1 MIKLALNPVDTQ
13 FEALLQD
20 LPLELI
26 DSARE
31 FRAFTRARKIKTPQE
46 LLRVVL
52 LYCGLDQSLR
62 TVAGNLTLLGERI
75 TDSSVMTRLKA
86 CEPWVKALLPPLLPP
101 LPPLPLLPPGYRLS
115 VIDGSSIEAP
125 GADGTDYRLH
135 LRLDLVTLTFLEL
148 VITDVHTAESLRH
161 FSLKAGDIALVD
173 RGYCQPAA
181 LVEAHQQG
189 ADWIV
194 RWNSGIPLWTPT
206 GEEVNLVATLKQLPP
221 TQAIMTQAVQV
232 GPAGSA
238 ERVAATRHACR
249 LPEAQANAAR
259 RRCRRQAQKKGK
271 TLKAATL
278 YLAGWVIVVTTL
290 DPAVWTAETILA
302 LYRVRWQVEIAIKR
316 WKSLLDVGRL
326 RAKAEGTLASLWLHG
341 KLLYALLLER
351 RCRRLG
357 GDQWG
362 YLDQSRQATW
372 WRSWHLMTAWMVT
385 AISGVTRWKES
396 QWPACIEVMKERR
409 RQRQLQT
416 LPAAVQQL
424 ILLAGGAAHVPSS
437 VLLAA

>member
-1 MIKLALNPVDTQ
+1 MLKPALKRVDTQ

-20 LPLELI
+20 LPVDLVA
-26 DSARE
+26 SARA
-31 FRAFTRARKIKTPQE
+31 FRAFTRARKIQTPQE

-62 TVAGNLTLLGERI
+62 TVAGNLTLLEERI
-75 TDSSVMTRLKA
+75 TESSVRTRLQA
-86 CEPWVKALLPPLLPP
+86 CEPWVKALLPQLLPS
-101 LPPLPLLPPGYRLS
+101 LPVLPAGYRLS
-115 VIDGSSIEAP
+115 VIDGSSVEAP
-125 GADGTDYRLH
+125 GADSTDYRWH
-135 LRLDLVTLTFLEL
+135 LRLDLVSLTFLEI
-148 VITDVHTAESLRH
+148 VVTDTHTAESLRH
-161 FSLKAGDIALVD
+161 FTLGAGDIALVD

-181 LVEAHQQG
+181 LVETHQQG

-194 RWNSGIPLWTPT
+194 RWNSGMPLWSPA
-206 GEEVNLVATLKQLPP
+206 GAAFDLVTTLQQLPP
-221 TQAIMTQAVQV
+221 TQGIVTRSVQV

-238 ERVAATRHACR
+238 ERVAALLHACR

-259 RRCRRQAQKKGK
+259 RRCRRRAQKKSK
-271 TLKAATL
+271 RLKAATL

-290 DPAVWTAETILA
+290 EPAVWTAETILA
-302 LYRVRWQVEIAIKR
+302 LYRVRWQVELAIKR
-316 WKSLLDVGRL
+316 WKSLLKADQL

-362 YLDQSRQATW
+362 YLDHPRQATW
-372 WRSWHLMTAWMVT
+372 WRGWHLMIPWMVT
-385 AISGVTRWKES
+385 VISGVTRWQES

-409 RQRQLQT
+409 RRRKLQT
-416 LPAAVQQL
+416 LPAAVQAL
-424 ILLAGGAAHVPSS
+424 LLLAGEAAHTLSLES
-437 VLLAA
+437 LAA

>member
-1 MIKLALNPVDTQ
+1 MLKPALNSVDTH

-20 LPLELI
+20 LPLELV

-62 TVAGNLTLLGERI
+62 TVVGNLTLLGERI
-75 TDSSVMTRLKA
+75 TDSSVMARLQA
-86 CEPWVKALLPPLLPP
+86 CEPWVKALLPQL
-101 LPPLPLLPPGYRLS
+101 LPPLPLLPAGYRIS
-115 VIDGSSIEAP
+115 VIDGSSLEAP

-135 LRLDLVTLTFLEL
+135 LRLDLVSLTFLEL
-148 VITDVHTAESLRH
+148 VVTDVHTAESLRH
-161 FSLKAGDIALVD
+161 FTLGTGDIALVD
-173 RGYCQPAA
+173 RGYCQPAV
-181 LVEAHQQG
+181 LVEMQQQG

-194 RWNSGIPLWTPT
+194 RWNSGMPLWTPT
-206 GEEVNLVATLKQLPP
+206 GEVFDLAGTLQAVPP
-221 TQAIMTQAVQV
+221 TQAVVTRAVQV
-232 GPAGSA
+232 GPAGTA
-238 ERVAATRHACR
+238 ARVAASLHACR
-249 LPEAQANAAR
+249 LPEAQANEAR
-259 RRCRRQAQKKGK
+259 RRCRRRAQKSGK

-278 YLAGWVIVVTTL
+278 YLAGWVVVVTTL
-290 DPAVWTAETILA
+290 EAAGWPAETILA
-302 LYRVRWQVEIAIKR
+302 LYRVRWQVELAIKR

-326 RAKAEGTLASLWLHG
+326 RAKAAGTLASLWLHG

-362 YLDQSRQATW
+362 YLDQPRQATW

-385 AISGVTRWKES
+385 VISGVTRWRES
-396 QWPACIEVMKERR
+396 QWPTCIEVMKERR
-409 RQRQLQT
+409 RWRKLQT
-416 LPAAVQQL
+416 LPAAVQSL
-424 ILLAGGAAHVPSS
+424 LLLAGKAANTLS
-437 VLLAA
+437 LAALAA

>member
-1 MIKLALNPVDTQ
+1 MRKPTLNPVDSQ
-13 FEALLQD
+13 FETLLQD
-20 LPLELI
+20 LPVDLVG
-26 DSARE
+26 SARE

-52 LYCGLDQSLR
+52 LYCGLDQALR
-62 TVAGNLTLLGERI
+62 TVAGNLTLLAERI
-75 TDSSVMTRLKA
+75 TESSVRARLHA
-86 CEPWVKALLPPLLPP
+86 CEPWIKALLPPLLPS
-101 LPPLPLLPPGYRLS
+101 LPALPAGYRLS
-115 VIDGSSIEAP
+115 VIDGSSVEAP

-135 LRLDLVTLTFLEL
+135 LRLDLVSLTFLEL
-148 VITDVHTAESLRH
+148 VVTDAHTAESLRH
-161 FSLKAGDIALVD
+161 FTLGAGDIALVD

-206 GEEVNLVATLKQLPP
+206 GEAFDVARTLQAVPQ
-221 TQAIMTQAVQV
+221 TQAVITQAVQV

-238 ERVAATRHACR
+238 ERVAASLHACR
-249 LPEAQANAAR
+249 LPEAQAEAAR
-259 RRCRRQAQKKGK
+259 RRCRQRAQKKGR

-278 YLAGWVIVVTTL
+278 YLAGWVIVVTTVA
-290 DPAVWTAETILA
+290 PAVWTAETILA
-302 LYRVRWQVEIAIKR
+302 LYRVRWQVELAIKR
-316 WKSLLDVGRL
+316 WKSLLKADQL

-357 GDQWG
+357 GDHWG

-372 WRSWHLMTAWMVT
+372 WRSWYLMTAWMVT
-385 AISGVTRWKES
+385 VISGVTRWRES

-409 RQRQLQT
+409 RRRQLQT
-416 LPAAVQQL
+416 LPAAVQSL
-424 ILLAGGAAHVPSS
+424 LLLAGEAIHA
-437 VLLAA
+437 LALESLTT

>member
-1 MIKLALNPVDTQ
+1 MIKPALNPVDTQ

-26 DSARE
+26 DSARQ
-31 FRAFTRARKIKTPQE
+31 FQAFTRARKIKTPQE

-62 TVAGNLTLLGERI
+62 TVAGNLTLLDERI

-86 CEPWVKALLPPLLPP
+86 CEPWVKALLPQL
-101 LPPLPLLPPGYRLS
+101 LPPLPLLPLLPAGSRLS

-135 LRLDLVTLTFLEL
+135 LRLDLVSLTFLEL
-148 VITDVHTAESLRH
+148 VVTDVHTAESLRH
-161 FSLKAGDIALVD
+161 FSLSAGDIALVD

-181 LVEAHQQG
+181 LVETHQQG

-194 RWNSGIPLWTPT
+194 RWNSGMPLGTPT
-206 GEEVNLVATLKQLPP
+206 GEEFDWVATLKQVPP
-221 TQAIMTQAVQV
+221 TQVIVTQAVQV
-232 GPAGSA
+232 GPVGSSA
-238 ERVAATRHACR
+238 RVVATLHACR

-290 DPAVWTAETILA
+290 DPAVWTAEIILA
-302 LYRVRWQVEIAIKR
+302 LYRVRWQVELAIKR

-351 RCRRLG
+351 RCRRLA

-372 WRSWHLMTAWMVT
+372 WRSWHLMTHWMVT
-385 AISGVTRWKES
+385 AISGVTSWKES
-396 QWPACIEVMKERR
+396 QWSACIEVMKERR

-424 ILLAGGAAHVPSS
+424 VLLAGGAANVPSS

>member
-1 MIKLALNPVDTQ
+1 MITPTLNPVDTQ

-20 LPLELI
+20 LPLELV

-62 TVAGNLTLLGERI
+62 TVAGNLTLLDERI

-86 CEPWVKALLPPLLPP
+86 CEPWVKALLPQL
-101 LPPLPLLPPGYRLS
+101 LPPLPLLPLLPAGYRLS

-135 LRLDLVTLTFLEL
+135 LRLDLVSLTFLEL
-148 VITDVHTAESLRH
+148 VVTDVHTAESLRH
-161 FSLKAGDIALVD
+161 FSLSAGDIALVD

-194 RWNSGIPLWTPT
+194 RWNSGMPLWTPT
-206 GEEVNLVATLKQLPP
+206 GEEFDLVATLQQVPP
-221 TQAIMTQAVQV
+221 TQAIVTHAVQV
-232 GPAGSA
+232 GPVGST
-238 ERVAATRHACR
+238 ERVAA
-249 LPEAQANAAR
+249 
-259 RRCRRQAQKKGK
+259 
-271 TLKAATL
+271 
-278 YLAGWVIVVTTL
+278 TL

-302 LYRVRWQVEIAIKR
+302 LYRVRWQVELAIKR

-372 WRSWHLMTAWMVT
+372 WRSWHLMTSWMVT

-396 QWPACIEVMKERR
+396 QWSACIEVMKERR

-424 ILLAGGAAHVPSS
+424 VLLAGGAANVPSS

>member
-1 MIKLALNPVDTQ
+1 MLKPALNSVDTH

-31 FRAFTRARKIKTPQE
+31 FRAFTRARQRKTPQQ

-52 LYCGLDQSLR
+52 LYWGLDQSLR
-62 TVAGNLTLLGERI
+62 TVAGNLTLLEERI
-75 TDSSVMTRLKA
+75 TDSSVRARLQA
-86 CEPWVKALLPPLLPP
+86 CEPWVKALLPSLLPS
-101 LPPLPLLPPGYRLS
+101 LPALPTGYRLS
-115 VIDGSSIEAP
+115 VIDGSSVEAP

-135 LRLDLVTLTFLEL
+135 LRLDLVSLTFLEL
-148 VITDVHTAESLRH
+148 VVTDAHTAESLRH
-161 FSLKAGDIALVD
+161 FTLGAGDIALVD

-181 LVEAHQQG
+181 LVETRQHG

-194 RWNSGIPLWTPT
+194 RWNSGMPVWTLT
-206 GEEVNLVATLKQLPP
+206 GEAFDLAGTVQAVPP
-221 TQAIMTQAVQV
+221 TQAVVTHAVQV
-232 GPAGSA
+232 GPATA
-238 ERVAATRHACR
+238 PARVTAWLHACR

-259 RRCRRQAQKKGK
+259 RRCRQRAQKSGK
-271 TLKAATL
+271 TLRAATL

-290 DPAVWTAETILA
+290 APAVWTAEMILA
-302 LYRVRWQVEIAIKR
+302 VYRVRWQVELAIKR
-316 WKSLLDVGRL
+316 WKSLLDLVRL

-341 KLLYALLLER
+341 KLLYVLLLER

-362 YLDQSRQATW
+362 YLDQARQATW

-385 AISGVTRWKES
+385 VISGVTRWQKS
-396 QWPACIEVMKERR
+396 QWPACIEVMTERR
-409 RQRQLQT
+409 RRRKLQT
-416 LPAAVQQL
+416 LPAAVQSL
-424 ILLAGGAAHVPSS
+424 LLLAGEAAHALSMEA
-437 VLLAA
+437 LAA

>member
-1 MIKLALNPVDTQ
+1 MLKPALKRVDTQ
-13 FEALLQD
+13 FEALLQVLPVD
-20 LPLELI
+20 LVA
-26 DSARE
+26 SARA

-62 TVAGNLTLLGERI
+62 TVAGKLTLLEERI
-75 TDSSVMTRLKA
+75 TESSVRTRLQA
-86 CEPWVKALLPPLLPP
+86 CEPWVKALLPQLLPS
-101 LPPLPLLPPGYRLS
+101 LPVLPAGYRLS
-115 VIDGSSIEAP
+115 VIDGSSVEAP
-125 GADGTDYRLH
+125 GADSTDYRWH
-135 LRLDLVTLTFLEL
+135 LRLDLVSLTFLEI
-148 VITDVHTAESLRH
+148 VVTDTHTAESLRD
-161 FSLKAGDIALVD
+161 FTLGAGDIALVD

-181 LVEAHQQG
+181 LVETHQQG

-194 RWNSGIPLWTPT
+194 RWNSGMPIWTST
-206 GEEVNLVATLKQLPP
+206 GEAFDLAGTLQAVPP
-221 TQAIMTQAVQV
+221 TQAVVTQAVQV
-232 GPAGSA
+232 GPATAST
-238 ERVAATRHACR
+238 RVAAWLHACR

-259 RRCRRQAQKKGK
+259 RRCRRRAQKKGK

-290 DPAVWTAETILA
+290 EPIGWTAETILA
-302 LYRVRWQVEIAIKR
+302 LSRVRWQVELAIKR
-316 WKSLLDVGRL
+316 WKSLLKADQL

-357 GDQWG
+357 GDHWG

-372 WRSWHLMTAWMVT
+372 WRSWYLMTAWMVT
-385 AISGVTRWKES
+385 VISGVTRWQES
-396 QWPACIEVMKERR
+396 QWSACIEVMKERR

-416 LPAAVQQL
+416 LPPAVQQL
-424 ILLAGGAAHVPSS
+424 VLLAGGAANTSS
-437 VLLAA
+437 LEALAA